1 MNFAKL
7 IKSGYCIT
15 IEPDGIENSGFS
27 PATFFYIEPYYW
39 TLSPH
44 ANIIRDD
51 LNEPKVNTHIKSMI
65 EERFKITIMQNA
77 ANPEVMQIISE
88 NERRLRRWLK

>member
-15 IEPDGIENSGFS
+15 IEPDGIENKGFS
-27 PATFFYIEPYYW
+27 PATFFYTEPYYG

-44 ANIIRDD
+44 ANILRDD
-51 LNEPKVNTHIKSMI
+51 LNEPKVNAHIKRLI
-65 EERFKITIMQNA
+65 EEHFKITITQNA
-77 ANPEVMQIISE
+77 ANPEVMRIISE
-88 NERRLRRWLK
+88 MERRLGRWLK

>member
-27 PATFFYIEPYYW
+27 PATFFYIASYYGTISPYG
-39 TLSPH
+39 
-44 ANIIRDD
+44 NIIRTD
-51 LNEPKVNTHIKSMI
+51 LNEQKVNAHIKSMI

-88 NERRLRRWLK
+88 MEKRLRRWLK

>member
-15 IEPDGIENSGFS
+15 IEPDGIENTGFD
-27 PATFFYIEPYYW
+27 PATFFYIEPYFW
-39 TLSPH
+39 TVSPH

-51 LNEPKVNTHIKSMI
+51 LNESKVNAHIKSMI

-77 ANPEVMQIISE
+77 ANPEVIQTISE
-88 NERRLRRWLK
+88 MERRLKRCQK

>member
-15 IEPDGIENSGFS
+15 IEPDGIENKGFS
-27 PATFFYIEPYYW
+27 PATFFYTNPYYG

-44 ANIIRDD
+44 ANILRDD
-51 LNEPKVNTHIKSMI
+51 LNEPKVNAHIKSLI

-77 ANPEVMQIISE
+77 ANPEVMRIISE
-88 NERRLRRWLK
+88 MERRLKRCQK

>member
-27 PATFFYIEPYYW
+27 PATFFYIAPYYG
-39 TLSPH
+39 TASPL

-51 LNEPKVNTHIKSMI
+51 LNEQKVNAHIKRLI
-65 EERFKITIMQNA
+65 EEHFKITITQNA

-88 NERRLRRWLK
+88 MEGRSRRWLK

>member
-15 IEPDGIENSGFS
+15 IEPDGIENSGFF
-27 PATFFYIEPYYW
+27 PATFFYDAPYYW

-44 ANIIRDD
+44 ANIIRSD
-51 LNEPKVNTHIKSMI
+51 LNERKVNAHIKSMI
-65 EERFKITIMQNA
+65 EEHFKITIMQNA
-77 ANPEVMQIISE
+77 ANPEVMQIIR
-88 NERRLRRWLK
+88 NAERSNRA

>member
-15 IEPDGIENSGFS
+15 IEPDGIENKGFS

-51 LNEPKVNTHIKSMI
+51 LNEPKVNAHIKRLI
-65 EERFKITIMQNA
+65 EEHFKITITQNA
-77 ANPEVMQIISE
+77 ANPEVMRIISE
-88 NERRLRRWLK
+88 MERRLGRWLK

>member
-27 PATFFYIEPYYW
+27 PATFFYIAPYYG
-39 TLSPH
+39 TASPL

-51 LNEPKVNTHIKSMI
+51 LNESKVNAHIKSMI

-77 ANPEVMQIISE
+77 ANPEVMRIISKG
-88 NERRLRRWLK
+88 ERSDRK